1 VTLSAG
7 ARLGPYEIISPLG
20 AGGMGEV
27 YRARDTRL
35 DRDVAVKVLP
45 AQLSESPEALARFE
59 REAKAVAAL
68 SHANIVA
75 LHDFGKNDGT
85 VYAVTELLE
94 GETLRARVAAGA
106 IPARK
111 SVEYGLQIANGLSA
125 AHDKGIVHRD
135 LKPENVFVTKSGT
148 VKILDFGLARQLV
161 FASAGEDTHSPTVA
175 RATDPGTVLGTVGY
189 MSPEQVRGKLADH
202 RSDIFSFGC
211 ILYEMLSGRR
221 AFQGQ
226 SPAETM
232 ASIARDDP
240 PDLSEHS
247 PGIPPGL
254 ERIVRHCLEKS
265 PEERFQSAR
274 DLAFDLGSLSSV
286 STPQKALARGRP
298 DRRRWLLAAA
308 GLALLAAVAAAGWL
322 WGSRSSRSAAPQTTF
337 RFQQLTDTPGEE
349 LTPRLSPDGK
359 TLLYVS
365 RAAGNLDVYS
375 LRVGGRNAIN
385 LTTDSKED
393 DWGPAFSADGR
404 QIAFR
409 SERGGGGI
417 YLMEATGE
425 SVRRLTD
432 FGYDPSWSPDGKEI
446 VVATEGV
453 LYSRSRVEVSQL
465 WVVSTSDGSRKKL
478 LTRGDAVN
486 PAWSPEGT
494 RIAYWGSIG
503 TGKPP
508 AVRTILASGPE
519 EKGVDLLIEATG
531 EHDSSGEAGIEREP
545 AWSGDGRTIHFSSL
559 RSGTSNIWRVPVDPK
574 TGRAL
579 GRVEPLS
586 VPASWASRPSL
597 SRQGMLLAFQSIAN
611 STQIRKIPFDSRL
624 GQVAGPGE
632 EILSSSREVTNCRLS
647 PDGVWL
653 ATTQYSPYEDL
664 LLLKLDGSA
673 ARQLTNDRHS
683 DRTPRFSP
691 DGTRVAFFSLRSG
704 RPQVWEIHTDG
715 SGLRHLPLEG
725 HELFF
730 PVYSPDGSRLVGVD
744 EKGSTWRLDLKR
756 PDSGWVLVHQATEN
770 EPLADGE
777 CSWSRDGRQ
786 LACDLTDRGYRSLG
800 LYVESVDT
808 GERRRLTDSG
818 SEPVWLADNRRLLY
832 WDAGAI
838 RLLDTETGRSSVVV
852 PALRAPRQIDCFDVS
867 TDDAFIVISE
877 TTSQSDIWL
886 ATEVETPP

>member
-7 ARLGPYEIISPLG
+7 ARLGPYEIVSPLG

-45 AQLSESPEALARFE
+45 PQLSESPEALARFE

-75 LHDFGKNDGT
+75 LHDFGKSDGT

-125 AHDKGIVHRD
+125 AHEKGIVHRD

-161 FASAGEDTHSPTVA
+161 LSAAGEDTHSPTVA

-240 PDLSEHS
+240 PELSEQS
-247 PGIPPGL
+247 PGVPPGL

-286 STPQKALARGRP
+286 SAPQKAVARGAP

-308 GLALLAAVAAAGWL
+308 AGVALLAAGAAAGWL
-322 WGSRSSRSAAPQTTF
+322 WASRSSRSAAPPTTF

-365 RAAGNLDVYS
+365 RAAGNLDIYS
-375 LRVGGRNAIN
+375 LRVGGRNAVN
-385 LTTDSKED
+385 LTADSKED

-432 FGYDPSWSPDGKEI
+432 FGYDPSWSPDGSEI

-453 LYSRSRVEVSQL
+453 IQSGWRVEVSQL
-465 WVVSTSDGSRKKL
+465 WVVSTTDGKRKRL
-478 LTRGDAVN
+478 LTKGDAVN
-486 PAWSPEGT
+486 PVWSPEGT
-494 RIAYWGSIG
+494 RIAYWGVVG

-519 EKGVDLLIEATG
+519 EGGIVPLIEATG
-531 EHDSSGEAGIEREP
+531 EPDSSGETGREP
-545 AWSGDGRTIHFSSL
+545 AWSADGRTIYFSSL
-559 RSGTSNIWRVPVDPK
+559 RSGTPNIWRVPVEPK

-579 GRVEPLS
+579 GRVEPVS

-597 SRQGMLLAFQSIAN
+597 SRQGTLLAFQSEAA

-632 EILSSSREVTNCRLS
+632 EILSSSRKLEACSLS
-647 PDGVWL
+647 PDGAWL
-653 ATTQYSPYEDL
+653 ALTQVSPYEDL

-673 ARQLTNDRHS
+673 ARQLTNDRPV

-691 DGTRVAFFSLRSG
+691 DGTRVAFFSPRSG

-725 HELFF
+725 HDLFF

-744 EKGSTWRLDLKR
+744 EKGSTWRLDLQR
-756 PDSGWVLVHQATEN
+756 PDSGWVLVHRATED
-770 EPLADGE
+770 EPLPDGE

-800 LYVESVDT
+800 LYVESIDT
-808 GERRRLTDSG
+808 GERRRLTESG
-818 SEPVWLADNRRLLY
+818 ETPVWLADSRRLLY
-832 WDAGAI
+832 QDAGVI

-852 PALRAPRQIDCFDVS
+852 AASRAPRQLDTFDVS
-867 TDDAFIVISE
+867 TDDAFIVINE

-886 ATEVETPP
+886 ATEEETPP